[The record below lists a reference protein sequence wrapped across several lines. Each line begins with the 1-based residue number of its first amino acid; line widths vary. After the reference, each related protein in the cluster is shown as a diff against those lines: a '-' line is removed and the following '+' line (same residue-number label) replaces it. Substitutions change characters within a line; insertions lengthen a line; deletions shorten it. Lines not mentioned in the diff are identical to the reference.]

1 MQYQG
6 LFNRNILPQAEKVN
20 TKTKFNLNYMNEK
33 EKLQMEINEL
43 LKGQEQLLIPALEA
57 HFYAIEKDDK
67 NGFSKND
74 YLKWYAE
81 VSGKELPFIPLFVK
95 SDKNQSWINNMIDKA
110 CNEESM
116 NKFQKEENV
125 ARLLNFVKFLIL
137 HEIEGFIRSRQTEF

>member
-1 MQYQG
+1 MKQTE
-6 LFNRNILPQAEKVN
+6 LEKI
-20 TKTKFNLNYMNEK
+20 KS
-33 EKLQMEINEL
+33 EINEL
-43 LKGQEQLLIPALEA
+43 LKGNEHILIPALEA

-81 VSGKELPFIPLFVK
+81 VSGKELPFIPSFVK

-116 NKFQKEENV
+116 NKFQKEDNV
-125 ARLLNFVKFLIL
+125 TRFLDFVKFLIL
-137 HEIEGFIRSRQTEF
+137 HEIEGIMKSRQTEF